1 MTLRNT
7 PSTYGAVHIVLHW
20 LTAATV
26 IGLFASGVW
35 MVELTYY
42 DPWYHRAP
50 ALHKAFGIVLAAVM
64 LVRLLWRWGNG
75 VPEAEPGVRRWET
88 RAAHWVHVVLYLGVF
103 ASVISGY
110 LIATAKGA
118 PVAVFDLFSV
128 PATLHGL
135 PRQAN
140 VAGEFHTYIAF
151 GLIGLAGLHALAA
164 LKHHLIDRDA
174 TLLRMLGLK
183 RPPRTE
189 QRREA

>member
-7 PSTYGAVHIVLHW
+7 PSTYGFVHIVLHW

-42 DPWYHRAP
+42 DPWYNRAP
-50 ALHKAFGIVLAAVM
+50 ALHKAFGIMLVAVM
-64 LVRLLWRWGNG
+64 GVRLLWRWGNG
-75 VPEAEPGVRRWET
+75 VPGPEPGVRRWET
-88 RAAHWVHVVLYLGVF
+88 RAAHGVHVFLYLGVF
-103 ASVISGY
+103 AAATSGY

-118 PVAVFDLFSV
+118 PIKVFDLFSV

-135 PRQAN
+135 PRQED
-140 VAGEFHTYIAF
+140 VAGEFHYYIAY

-174 TLLRMLGLK
+174 TLLRMLGMK
-183 RPPRTE
+183 GKEP
-189 QRREA
+189 

>member
-1 MTLRNT
+1 MNLRNT
-7 PSTYGAVHIVLHW
+7 TSTYGAVHILLHW
-20 LTAATV
+20 LVAVSV

-42 DPWYHRAP
+42 DPWYHPAP
-50 ALHKAFGIVLAAVM
+50 ALHKAFGIVLVVVM
-64 LVRLLWRWGNG
+64 LFRLLWRWSNG
-75 VPEAEPGVRRWET
+75 VPEPEPEVRRWEAG
-88 RAAHWVHVVLYLGVF
+88 AAHLVHVVLYLGVF
-103 ASVISGY
+103 AAAISGY
-110 LIATAKGA
+110 LIATAKGD

-135 PRQAN
+135 PRQED
-140 VAGEFHTYIAF
+140 VAGEFHFFISY

-183 RPPRTE
+183 KLPPAERS
-189 QRREA
+189 